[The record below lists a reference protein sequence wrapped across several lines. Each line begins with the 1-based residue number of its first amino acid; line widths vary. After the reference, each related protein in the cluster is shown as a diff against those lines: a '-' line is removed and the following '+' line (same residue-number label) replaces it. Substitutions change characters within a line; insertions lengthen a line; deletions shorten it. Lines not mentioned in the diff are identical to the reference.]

1 MPWSGHWDVM
11 TDGPFYQRLLRT
23 VICNDSPDRD
33 HGKSAR
39 GRVRGET
46 AVMQA
51 LCYWHAEKLTK

>member
-1 MPWSGHWDVM
+1 M
-11 TDGPFYQRLLRT
+11 TDGPFYQHLLRT